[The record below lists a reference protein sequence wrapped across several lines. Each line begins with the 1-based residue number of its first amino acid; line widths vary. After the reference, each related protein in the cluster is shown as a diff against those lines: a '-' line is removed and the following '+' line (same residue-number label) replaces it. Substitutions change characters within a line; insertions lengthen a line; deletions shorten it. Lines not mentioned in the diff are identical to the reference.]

1 MILIYSKDVDDFVNQ
16 VIDYLDEDFI
26 RIGNRDIIDIEEVC
40 INKNITFNV
49 KSDFFDTVNL
59 KRINSIWFNGGGV
72 NSGSTYYENRCYQTL
87 VDSFLSNLKVH
98 KIGRLYNEFETDKL
112 YASLEAKKQGFKVP
126 ETLIT
131 GCKKS
136 LQSSMRDMKL

>member
-59 KRINSIWFNGGGV
+59 KVSLRA
-72 NSGSTYYENRCYQTL
+72 ST
-87 VDSFLSNLKVH
+87 SFLA
-98 KIGRLYNEFETDKL
+98 F
-112 YASLEAKKQGFKVP
+112 
-126 ETLIT
+126 
-131 GCKKS
+131 
-136 LQSSMRDMKL
+136 